1 MDLQG
6 DEGTRAIYHG
16 LISAE
21 MSLGRK
27 VAELP
32 EYPPRKQ
39 EAVDLSGCTTTSVVQ
54 RPTCRY
60 GSACYRRNPAHFV
73 EYLHPKGIRSSH
85 KPSKSELYTAP
96 ELGSGYGFY
105 VFRVRGV
112 EYGSIP
118 TVTLTEIL
126 DERNGKLIESAQ
138 FNYMFELEW
147 LIQQYPEKYR
157 SLPLLI
163 VHGSS
168 DGQSEELRSQ
178 ATRWKNVSILEAP
191 LPIAYGTHH
200 TKMMLLRYED
210 GLRVVIHTANQIQS
224 DWFLRTQGIWISP
237 KLSHGN
243 GDSKT
248 HFQADL
254 LEYLRAYKGGSR
266 ASAQLDHWTEVIQ
279 DHDFSCVK
287 VWLIASVPGR
297 HRSDKLETF
306 GHLKLGAVLKKHEVD
321 RSWPIVGQF
330 SSIGS
335 LGAQPTQWLT
345 TEWSSS
351 LAGCGARGI
360 RLASHHVIYPS
371 VNTVRES
378 LEGYAA
384 GGCLPYARAVAA
396 RQPWLRHFLH
406 DWVGLHPGLSRAAPH
421 IKSYCRCSPDGRRV
435 AWFLLTSANL
445 SKAAWGC
452 LQLKKTQLMIRSYEL
467 GVLFTPDAVGEK
479 VDESVELLNFPIPY
493 RLPPVLYNK
502 EVQAEVSNSKLTPY
516 VGINTEALSLTLMA
530 LAGLAKGAKPI
541 ATGYLAR
548 GA

>member
-1 MDLQG
+1 MESTG
-6 DEGTRAIYHG
+6 DTNWPKGK
-16 LISAE
+16 
-21 MSLGRK
+21 RK

-360 RLASHHVIYPS
+360 RLASHHIYPS

-502 EVQAEVSNSKLTPY
+502 EDEPWIWDIPHCELDSHGNFWSP
-516 VGINTEALSLTLMA
+516 S
-530 LAGLAKGAKPI
+530 
-541 ATGYLAR
+541 
-548 GA
+548 